1 MTENDEPLV
10 VRLDHL
16 VLTVRDPQA
25 TVRFYEAVLGMKP
38 VRFGEER
45 LALQFGNTKINL
57 HQAGAEIAPYA
68 LRPTP
73 GSADLCLITEGSLDA
88 VRERLQFLCRTSDGF
103 AVAKYDLE
111 TRGPGDFFGSAQ
123 HGLPTLRVADLV
135 QDTRTLRVA
144 QDEAKALLAEDPN
157 LIDPAHQALS
167 DEVERLFETAGAMN

>member
-1 MTENDEPLV
+1 MTENEEPLV

-38 VRFGEER
+38 VRFGEGR

-73 GSADLCLITEGSLDA
+73 LDA
-88 VRERLQFLCRTSDGF
+88 VRRRLSENGVPIELGPVKRTGAAGPILSVYFRDPDG
-103 AVAKYDLE
+103 
-111 TRGPGDFFGSAQ
+111 
-123 HGLPTLRVADLV
+123 
-135 QDTRTLRVA
+135 
-144 QDEAKALLAEDPN
+144 N
-157 LIDPAHQALS
+157 LIEVSRYEDQAGS
-167 DEVERLFETAGAMN
+167 